1 MRLRPNDLAVDF
13 AARYI
18 DQTGMADQSLAD
30 RFGVRLSEGTTIFH
44 QGDPGRSM
52 YVIRAGKVRVIK
64 ESHGRQRV
72 VTTLGPGDFFGEMA
86 VVTGRPRSATVEV
99 VEEAELLKLP
109 AEKLQEMIL
118 GAGEVAIRL
127 IRHLAERLEK
137 ANRFIDVLLEDD
149 ISARVILEIQ
159 DMLQHADGS
168 SAPDITDK
176 EIGLKLGVQKDEV
189 RRALRRLTRVG
200 VVEVSSGFVLVKD
213 QERLA
218 EFLEFIR
225 NSEGP

>member
-1 MRLRPNDLAVDF
+1 
-13 AARYI
+13 
-18 DQTGMADQSLAD
+18 
-30 RFGVRLSEGTTIFH
+30 
-44 QGDPGRSM
+44 M

-118 GAGEVAIRL
+118 TAGEVAIRL

-149 ISARVILEIQ
+149 VSARVILEIQ

-168 SAPDITDK
+168 SAPDIIDK
-176 EIGLKLGVQKDEV
+176 ELALKLGVQKDEV
-189 RRALRRLTRVG
+189 RRALRRLARVG

-225 NSEGP
+225 NSGGP